1 MGVPGGA
8 VAARPIQVALP
19 AVAVTAA
26 CALLAVAAAIGRTG
40 GPSTL
45 PLALGLAVL
54 GAAALLR
61 PVEPAPGTKFTLAG
75 ALGVFAGCALPGAQ
89 AVLAISGAAL
99 AAKLIQ
105 RASPSNLAV
114 NVSKAAG
121 ATGAASLVVD
131 AAGTGVPGLGLAG
144 LAYIAVTL
152 AAVGAM
158 VLASQGPRSAAAFVG
173 RELLPSAALVA
184 TGLIGVLLWIAEPIA
199 IALLVLPLA
208 AIELAARATARAGRM
223 ARELSAALEAQ
234 RAFAAD
240 AAHELRTPLT
250 ALRGNLAYI
259 DESRLGEDDRQAFTD
274 ARRDLGRLLALIER
288 LLVLARVE
296 TRDERAYADLAACA
310 RDAARSLAPRGS
322 VRLSFVLPETAGV
335 AMPPELLRTV
345 VTDVV
350 ANALAYTPDT
360 PDGEVS
366 LTVRA
371 DGDRAVLTV
380 RDTGIG
386 MEREEAVRAFDRFY
400 RGARARR
407 LAPGSGLGLA
417 IVRRIVDAYGGR
429 VELASEPGAGTTV
442 TVTLPAQRRQ
452 EPGGTEVPLRVT

>member
-1 MGVPGGA
+1 MGVPSGA
-8 VAARPIQVALP
+8 VAARPIPVVLP

-26 CALLAVAAAIGRTG
+26 CALLAVAAAIGRPG

-131 AAGTGVPGLGLAG
+131 AAGTGVPGLVLAG

-158 VLASQGPRSAAAFVG
+158 VLASQGPRGAAAFVG
-173 RELLPSAALVA
+173 REWLPTAALVA

-310 RDAARSLAPRGS
+310 RDAARSLAPRGG

-350 ANALAYTPDT
+350 ANALAYT

-400 RGARARR
+400 RGARARA